1 MFCIKT
7 SVLISSSVKCFR
19 NIFVAEAYLGTCQT
33 SEMKLFY
40 ENTQQVLAV
49 NYYRKK
55 AQS

>member
-1 MFCIKT
+1 MKY
-7 SVLISSSVKCFR
+7 FR

-33 SEMKLFY
+33 SEMIFFS

-49 NYYRKK
+49 NYFRKK